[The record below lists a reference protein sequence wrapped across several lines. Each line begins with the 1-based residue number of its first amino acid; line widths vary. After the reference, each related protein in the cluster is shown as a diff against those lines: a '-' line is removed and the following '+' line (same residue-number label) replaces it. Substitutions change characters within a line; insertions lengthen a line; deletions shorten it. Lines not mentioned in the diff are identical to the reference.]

1 MQSLPES
8 LAWAH
13 PLVAEWFVGKFGTPT
28 EPQEQGWP
36 HILAG
41 RTTLISAPTG
51 SGKTLAAFLACIDR
65 LVRKALAGNLSDR
78 TEVLYVSPL
87 KALGNDI
94 QKNLEIPLG
103 EILALAGERGL
114 LMPEIRTAVRTGDT
128 LQPER
133 RAMLKRPPHI
143 LVTTPESLYILLTAD
158 KSRAI
163 LRDVETVIVDEIHAV
178 ADDKRGAH
186 LALSLER
193 LEALCHRAPV
203 RIGLSATQKPI
214 EEVAHFLTGNRDG
227 AAGLSAMS
235 MTVRGQ
241 DGPATAGGDAGA
253 TNPVIV
259 DIGHKRKL
267 DLGIEVPPMP
277 LGPVASN
284 ELWDAIYDRLVE
296 LVAQH
301 RSTLVFVNTRRMAE
315 RLCHELGT
323 RIGEENVAAHHGSLS
338 RKLRLAAEKKLK
350 EGQVRVLVATASL
363 ELGIDVGTVDL
374 AVQVNSPRAIAVA
387 LQRVGRSGHWRG
399 AVPKG
404 RFFVTTR
411 DDLMECAALVR
422 AIKLGDLDRLIIPEA
437 PLDVLAQQIVATC
450 ASGTS
455 SAGAVLGTVRG
466 QDGPATVG
474 GDPST
479 SLRAGSGATVDAG
492 AADAGAASDGWDEDE
507 MFALVKRAYPYRNLK
522 RETFNS
528 ILEMLSEGIAAKRG
542 RYGAY
547 VHRDRVNGKLRAR
560 RGARLAA
567 ITSGGAIPDNSL
579 YTVVAEPD
587 GAVVGTVDEDFA
599 VESNRG
605 DIMLLGNTSWMIH
618 RIETNAGRMLVQDA
632 HGAPPSVPFWRGEA
646 PARTQEL
653 SAHVGELRKEIS
665 ERLPNTSPVGF
676 SATQPDVAA
685 TVSWLK
691 EECGLD
697 DSGAEQAIEYV
708 LQGRAV
714 LGAVPTQTT
723 VIAERFF
730 DEGGGMQLVIH
741 APFGGRINKAW
752 GLSLR
757 KRFCVGF
764 NFELQAAA
772 TDNGLNIALAEQ
784 HSFPLGDVFHFL
796 QADTVQPILEQA
808 ALDSPIFATRWRWD
822 ANRALALLRFQNGK
836 KVPPQ
841 IQRMRSD
848 DLLASVF
855 PDAAACFENIEG
867 ERRIPDHPLVGEVM
881 KDVLTEAMDVE
892 GLKSLLRGMA
902 SGAIR
907 VIAVDTPVPSQF
919 SHEILNANPY
929 AYLDDAP
936 LEERRARAVNMRR
949 VLPESVLEEVGGLDA
964 GAIAQVRDE
973 AWPDV
978 RDADELHDVL
988 HTLVALPE
996 SRATLDWTAE
1006 GGGPHIGGP
1015 HIGTAGWRGHFERL
1029 LEQGRAGIAVGA
1041 EGETPSGQP
1050 AGRRRYWVAAER
1062 ARSFAALFP
1071 AARFEQRLADVESEE
1086 ISRDDALLTLVTGW
1100 MSHVGPTTASQ
1111 LGFELGLAASD
1122 VEKALL
1128 RMEASGTVLRGRFT
1142 GSASR
1147 AGTPAPHNP
1156 VELRSTGQPGAAVP
1170 TQADE
1175 IEWCERR
1182 LLARI
1187 HRLTVGMLRKQI
1199 EPVTAAAFMRWLM
1212 RWQHVASGTQVAGER
1227 GTLEVLRQ
1235 MQGFEIPANAWER
1248 QVLARRIVDY
1258 DPAWLDQ
1265 LCLTGA
1271 VGWGRL
1277 SPHPATVDAAATA
1290 GGNGDAPAGRQRRVI
1305 PTSVAPITF
1314 FVREEADWMIPRHT
1328 AGEEAESRG
1337 LSHGAQ
1343 LVLEFLRQRGASFF
1357 ADIVRGTGKLKAEI
1371 ETGLWELVAAGLV
1384 TADGFDNLRALIDPK
1399 RRAGLGSG
1407 KTTRPRHSSGRW
1419 ALLHADAAVERPRAV
1434 EAACWMLLRRYGIVI
1449 RDLLAR
1455 ESNLPPWR
1463 ELLMGFRRLEDRG
1476 EIRGGRFVDG
1486 FLGEQFALPVAVE
1499 SVRGMR
1505 ELPLSGEAMTLSA
1518 ADPLNLVG
1526 ILVPGERVPAIS
1538 GRTVSY
1544 RDGVALSAAGSIVA
1558 DQGASGEAAAS

>member
-1 MQSLPES
+1 MQSPPSS

-13 PLVAEWFVGKFGTPT
+13 PLVAEWFVQRFATPT

-41 RTTLISAPTG
+41 RPTLISAPTG

-65 LVRKALAGNLSDR
+65 LVRKALAGNLADR

-103 EILALAGERGL
+103 EILAMAGERGL

-128 LQPER
+128 LMPER

-186 LALSLER
+186 LTLSLER
-193 LEALCHRAPV
+193 LDALTYQRPV

-214 EEVAHFLTGNRDG
+214 EEVARFLTGSTDPENSR
-227 AAGLSAMS
+227 
-235 MTVRGQ
+235 Q
-241 DGPATAGGDAGA
+241 DA
-253 TNPVIV
+253 VIV
-259 DIGHKRKL
+259 NVGHKRKL
-267 DLGIEVPPMP
+267 DMAVEVPQMP

-284 ELWDAIYDRLVE
+284 EMWDEVYNRLVT
-296 LVAQH
+296 LVEQH
-301 RSTLVFVNTRRMAE
+301 RSTLIFVNTRRMAE
-315 RLCHELGT
+315 RLAHHLGE

-374 AVQVNSPRAIAVA
+374 VVQINSPRAIAVT

-404 RFFVTTR
+404 RLFCTTR
-411 DDLMECAALVR
+411 DDLLECAALVR
-422 AIKLGDLDRLIIPEA
+422 AIRHGDLDRLMIPES
-437 PLDVLAQQIVATC
+437 PLDVLAQQIVAAC
-450 ASGTS
+450 
-455 SAGAVLGTVRG
+455 SAEEW
-466 QDGPATVG
+466 
-474 GDPST
+474 S
-479 SLRAGSGATVDAG
+479 
-492 AADAGAASDGWDEDE
+492 EDD
-507 MFALVKRAYPYRNLK
+507 MFALVRRAYPYRNLT
-522 RETFNS
+522 RVTFDA
-528 ILEMLSEGIAAKRG
+528 ILEMLAEGIAARRG

-547 VHRDRVNGKLRAR
+547 LHRDRVNGKLRAR

-579 YTVVAEPD
+579 YAVVAEPD
-587 GAVVGTVDEDFA
+587 GLVVGTVDEDFA

-605 DIMLLGNTSWMIH
+605 DIMLLGNTSWMIR
-618 RIETNAGRMLVQDA
+618 RIETNAGRVLVQDA

-646 PARTQEL
+646 PARTEEL
-653 SAHVGELRKEIS
+653 SEHIGTLRQKIS
-665 ERLPNTSPVGF
+665 EMMPHTSPVGF

-685 TVSWLK
+685 AVSWLK

-697 DSGAEQAIEYV
+697 NSGAEQAIEYV

-723 VIAERFF
+723 VIAGRFF

-741 APFGGRINKAW
+741 SPFGGRINKAW
-752 GLSLR
+752 GLALR

-784 HSFPLGDVFHFL
+784 HSFPLADVFNFL
-796 QADTVQPILEQA
+796 QAATVQPILEQA

-855 PDAAACFENIEG
+855 PDAAACFENIQG
-867 ERRIPDHPLVGEVM
+867 ERHIPDHPLVGEVM
-881 KDVLTEAMDVE
+881 KDVLNEALDID
-892 GLKSLLRGMA
+892 GLKNLL
-902 SGAIR
+902 SGLADGRIR
-907 VIAVDTPVPSQF
+907 CIAVDTPVPSQF

-936 LEERRARAVNMRR
+936 LEERRARAVQMRR
-949 VLPESVLEEVGGLDA
+949 MLPESVLEEVGGLDPA
-964 GAIAQVRDE
+964 AIAQVREE
-973 AWPDV
+973 AWRDV

-996 SRATLDWTAE
+996 AV
-1006 GGGPHIGGP
+1006 PNF
-1015 HIGTAGWRGHFERL
+1015 GTSQWKFYFERL
-1029 LEQGRAGIAVGA
+1029 MSEGRAASAVWD
-1041 EGETPSGQP
+1041 
-1050 AGRRRYWVAAER
+1050 GRIYWVAAER
-1062 ARSFAALFP
+1062 AKTFTTLFP
-1071 AARFEQRLADVESEE
+1071 GAQFDSQLADVEATAPT
-1086 ISRDDALLTLVTGW
+1086 RDEALLTLVTGW
-1100 MSHVGPTTASQ
+1100 MSHLGPATATG
-1111 LGFELGLAASD
+1111 LGDALKTPAADISG
-1122 VEKALL
+1122 ALL
-1128 RMEASGTVLRGRFT
+1128 RMEASGTVLRGNFS
-1142 GSASR
+1142 G
-1147 AGTPAPHNP
+1147 APL
-1156 VELRSTGQPGAAVP
+1156 ELRSKGQPGAVVP
-1170 TQADE
+1170 TQQPE

-1187 HRLTVGMLRKQI
+1187 HRLTVATLRKQI
-1199 EPVTAAAFMRWLM
+1199 EPVTAAQLMQWLLQ
-1212 RWQHVASGTQVAGER
+1212 WQHVTPGTQVAGER

-1235 MQGFEIPANAWER
+1235 LQGFEIPANAWER
-1248 QVLARRIVDY
+1248 QVLARRIADY
-1258 DPAWLDQ
+1258 DPKWLDQ

-1277 SPHPATVDAAATA
+1277 SPHPATLDYSPARGTGAEA
-1290 GGNGDAPAGRQRRVI
+1290 GGAPRQRRVI

-1314 FVREEADWMIPRHT
+1314 FVREDADWMTPRHR
-1328 AGEEAESRG
+1328 GAEQDSNNG

-1343 LVLEFLRQRGASFF
+1343 LVLNFLRQRGASFF
-1357 ADIVRGTGKLKAEI
+1357 ADILRGTEKWKAEI
-1371 ETGLWELVAAGLV
+1371 ETALWELVAAGLV
-1384 TADGFDNLRALIDPK
+1384 TADGFDNLRSLIDPK
-1399 RRAGLGSG
+1399 RRAGQGSG
-1407 KTTRPRHSSGRW
+1407 RTMRPRHNAGRW
-1419 ALLHADAAVERPRAV
+1419 ALLHAEEAVERPRTV

-1449 RDLLAR
+1449 RDVMAR
-1455 ESNLPPWR
+1455 EANLPPWR
-1463 ELLMGFRRLEDRG
+1463 ELLMAFRRLEDRG
-1476 EIRGGRFVDG
+1476 VVRGGRFVDG
-1486 FLGEQFALPVAVE
+1486 FLAEQFALPVAIE
-1499 SVRGMR
+1499 SVRAMR
-1505 ELPLSGEAMTLSA
+1505 KLDAGQETITLSA

-1526 ILVPGERVPAIS
+1526 ILVPGDRVPAIS
-1538 GRTVSY
+1538 GNSVTYQNGIVTHPSS
-1544 RDGVALSAAGSIVA
+1544 DIAAVAS
-1558 DQGASGEAAAS
+1558 

>member
-1 MQSLPES
+1 MQSLPAS
-8 LAWAH
+8 LTWAH
-13 PLVAEWFVGKFGTPT
+13 PLVAEWFMQRFATPT

-41 RTTLISAPTG
+41 RNTLISAPTG

-65 LVRKALAGNLSDR
+65 LVRKALAGDLADR
-78 TEVLYVSPL
+78 TEVLYISPL

-94 QKNLEIPLG
+94 QKNLEVPLG
-103 EILALAGERGL
+103 EILAMAGERGL

-128 LQPER
+128 LMHER

-143 LVTTPESLYILLTAD
+143 LVTTLESLYILLTAD

-186 LALSLER
+186 LTLSLER
-193 LEALCHRAPV
+193 LEALTYKAPV

-214 EEVAHFLTGNRDG
+214 EEVARFLTGQGQRKLGSRRG
-227 AAGLSAMS
+227 APETSAAEAELPGAQS
-235 MTVRGQ
+235 AARLKSCPSRF
-241 DGPATAGGDAGA
+241 DPASDSVSQASDA
-253 TNPVIV
+253 VIV
-259 DIGHKRKL
+259 NIGHKRTL
-267 DLGIEVPPMP
+267 DLAVEVPPMP

-284 ELWDAIYDRLVE
+284 EMWDEVYNRLVA
-296 LVAQH
+296 LVEQH

-315 RLCHELGT
+315 RVAHHLGE

-350 EGQVRVLVATASL
+350 DGQVRVLVATASL
-363 ELGIDVGTVDL
+363 ELGIDIGTVDL
-374 AVQVNSPRAIAVA
+374 VVQINSPRAIAVT

-404 RFFVTTR
+404 RLFATTR
-411 DDLMECAALVR
+411 DDLIECAALVR
-422 AIKLGDLDRLIIPEA
+422 AIRQGDLDRLMIPES
-437 PLDVLAQQIVATC
+437 PLDVLAQQMVAAC
-450 ASGTS
+450 
-455 SAGAVLGTVRG
+455 SAEEW
-466 QDGPATVG
+466 
-474 GDPST
+474 S
-479 SLRAGSGATVDAG
+479 
-492 AADAGAASDGWDEDE
+492 EDD
-507 MFALVKRAYPYRNLK
+507 MFALVRRAYPYRNLA
-522 RETFNS
+522 RATFDS
-528 ILEMLSEGIAAKRG
+528 ILEMLAEGIASRRG

-547 VHRDRVNGKLRAR
+547 LHRDRVNGKLRPR

-579 YTVVAEPD
+579 YAVVAEPA
-587 GAVVGTVDEDFA
+587 GLVVGTVDEDFA

-605 DIMLLGNTSWMIH
+605 DIMLLGNTSWMIR

-646 PARTQEL
+646 PARTEEL
-653 SAHVGELRKEIS
+653 SAHIGTLREKIS
-665 ERLPNTSPVGF
+665 GMLPHTSPVGF
-676 SATQPDVAA
+676 SATQPDVATA
-685 TVSWLK
+685 VGWLK
-691 EECGLD
+691 DECGLD
-697 DSGAEQAIEYV
+697 DSGAEQAIEYI

-752 GLSLR
+752 GLALR
-757 KRFCVGF
+757 KRFCRGF

-784 HSFPLGDVFHFL
+784 HSFPLADVFHFL
-796 QADTVQPILEQA
+796 QAETVQPILEQA

-836 KVPPQ
+836 KVPAQ

-855 PDAAACFENIEG
+855 PEAAACQENIAG
-867 ERRIPDHPLVGEVM
+867 DIQIPDHPLVGEVM
-881 KDVLTEAMDVE
+881 KDVLTEAMDID
-892 GLKSLLRGMA
+892 GLKFVL
-902 SGAIR
+902 SGLADGRIR
-907 VIAVDTPVPSQF
+907 CLAVDTPVPSQF

-936 LEERRARAVNMRR
+936 LEERRARAVQMRR
-949 VLPESVLEEVGGLDA
+949 MLPESVLEEVGGLDPA
-964 GAIAQVRDE
+964 AIAQVREE

-988 HTLVALPE
+988 HTLVALPL
-996 SRATLDWTAE
+996 SDRNV
-1006 GGGPHIGGP
+1006 
-1015 HIGTAGWRGHFERL
+1015 AGEWKFYFERL
-1029 LEQGRAGIAVGA
+1029 SGEGRAATAICGDRV
-1041 EGETPSGQP
+1041 
-1050 AGRRRYWVAAER
+1050 YWVAAER
-1062 ARSFAALFP
+1062 AKTFSALFP
-1071 AARFEQRLADVESEE
+1071 EARFAQELADVETAVPA
-1086 ISRDDALLTLVTGW
+1086 RDDALFTLVTGW
-1100 MSHVGPTTASQ
+1100 MSHLGPTTATQ
-1111 LGFELGLAASD
+1111 LGETLGIPASEISN
-1122 VEKALL
+1122 VLL
-1128 RMEASGTVLRGRFT
+1128 RMEASGTILRGNFSGDVAR
-1142 GSASR
+1142 ASR
-1147 AGTPAPHNP
+1147 LHPHEMPAQRET

-1170 TQADE
+1170 TQATE
-1175 IEWCERR
+1175 TEWCERR

-1187 HRLTVGMLRKQI
+1187 HRLTVATLRKQI
-1199 EPVTAAAFMRWLM
+1199 EPVTAAQFMQWLL
-1212 RWQHVASGTQVAGER
+1212 RWQHVAAGTQVTGER

-1235 MQGFEIPANAWER
+1235 LQGFEIPANAWER
-1248 QVLARRIVDY
+1248 QVLARRVVDY
-1258 DPAWLDQ
+1258 DPKWLDQ

-1277 SPHPATVDAAATA
+1277 SPHPATLESFNPNRGTEVQAGAA
-1290 GGNGDAPAGRQRRVI
+1290 PRQRRVI

-1314 FVREEADWMIPRHT
+1314 FVREDADWMTPRHPGAEH
-1328 AGEEAESRG
+1328 AGNNG

-1343 LVLEFLRQRGASFF
+1343 MVLDFLRQRGASFF
-1357 ADIVRGTGKLKAEI
+1357 ADIVRGTEKLKAEI
-1371 ETGLWELVAAGLV
+1371 ETALWELVAAGLV
-1384 TADGFDNLRALIDPK
+1384 TADGFDNLRSLIDPK
-1399 RRAGLGSG
+1399 RRAGQGSG
-1407 KTTRPRHSSGRW
+1407 RTTRPRHNAGRW
-1419 ALLHADAAVERPRAV
+1419 ALLHTDEVVERPRAV
-1434 EAACWMLLRRYGIVI
+1434 EAACWMLLRRYGIVV
-1449 RDLLAR
+1449 RDVLAR
-1455 ESNLPPWR
+1455 EANLPPWR
-1463 ELLMGFRRLEDRG
+1463 ELLTGFRRLEDRG

-1486 FLGEQFALPVAVE
+1486 FIGEQFALPVAVE
-1499 SVRGMR
+1499 SVRALRKLDSVQGTI
-1505 ELPLSGEAMTLSA
+1505 ALSA

-1538 GRTVSY
+1538 GNSVTF
-1544 RDGVALSAAGSIVA
+1544 RDGAAIALPVAVA
-1558 DQGASGEAAAS
+1558 SSEYRAETA

>member
-1 MQSLPES
+1 MLGEYQSSGYNAEMSSIPQS

-13 PLVAEWFVGKFGTPT
+13 PLVAEWFVQRFATPT

-65 LVRKALAGNLSDR
+65 LVRKALAGDLADR

-87 KALGNDI
+87 KALSNDI
-94 QKNLEIPLG
+94 QKNLEVPLG
-103 EILALAGERGL
+103 EILAMAGERGL

-128 LQPER
+128 LIHER

-186 LALSLER
+186 LTLSLER
-193 LEALCHRAPV
+193 LEALTYKAPV

-214 EEVAHFLTGNRDG
+214 EQVAHFLTGG
-227 AAGLSAMS
+227 A
-235 MTVRGQ
+235 RP
-241 DGPATAGGDAGA
+241 D
-253 TNPVIV
+253 PVIV
-259 DIGHKRKL
+259 NIGHRRKL
-267 DLGIEVPPMP
+267 DMAVEVPPMP

-284 ELWDAIYDRLVE
+284 EMWDEVYNRLVA
-296 LVAQH
+296 LVEQH

-315 RLCHELGT
+315 RVAHHLGE
-323 RIGEENVAAHHGSLS
+323 RLGEENVAAHHGSLS

-350 EGQVRVLVATASL
+350 EGQIRVLVATASL

-374 AVQVNSPRAIAVA
+374 VVQINSPRAIAVT

-404 RFFVTTR
+404 RLFATTR
-411 DDLMECAALVR
+411 DDLLECAALVR
-422 AIKLGDLDRLIIPEA
+422 AIRQGDLDRLMIPES
-437 PLDVLAQQIVATC
+437 PLDVLAQQVVAAC
-450 ASGTS
+450 
-455 SAGAVLGTVRG
+455 SAEEW
-466 QDGPATVG
+466 
-474 GDPST
+474 S
-479 SLRAGSGATVDAG
+479 
-492 AADAGAASDGWDEDE
+492 EDD
-507 MFALVKRAYPYRNLK
+507 MFARVKRAYPYRNLT
-522 RETFNS
+522 RATFDA
-528 ILEMLSEGIAAKRG
+528 ILEMLAEGIAARRG

-547 VHRDRVNGKLRAR
+547 LHRDRVNGKLRAR

-567 ITSGGAIPDNSL
+567 ITSGGAIPDNAL
-579 YTVVAEPD
+579 YAVVAEPD
-587 GAVVGTVDEDFA
+587 GLVVGTVDEDFA

-605 DIMLLGNTSWMIH
+605 DIMLLGNTSWMIR
-618 RIETNAGRMLVQDA
+618 RIETNAGRVLVQDA

-646 PARTQEL
+646 PARTEEL
-653 SAHVGELRKEIS
+653 SEHIGALRQKIS
-665 ERLPNTSPVGF
+665 EMLPHTSPVGF

-685 TVSWLK
+685 AVSWLK
-691 EECGLD
+691 QECGLD
-697 DSGAEQAIEYV
+697 DSGAQQAIEYV

-752 GLSLR
+752 GLALR

-784 HSFPLGDVFHFL
+784 HSFPLGDVFNFL
-796 QADTVQPILEQA
+796 QAATVQPILEQA

-855 PDAAACFENIEG
+855 PDAAACFENIQG
-867 ERRIPDHPLVGEVM
+867 ERKIPDHPLVGEVM
-881 KDVLTEAMDVE
+881 KDVLTEAMDID
-892 GLKSLLRGMA
+892 GLRAVL
-902 SGAIR
+902 SGLADGSIR
-907 VIAVDTPVPSQF
+907 CLAVDTPVPSQF

-936 LEERRARAVNMRR
+936 IEERRARAVQMRR
-949 VLPESVLEEVGGLDA
+949 MLPESVLEEVGGLDPA
-964 GAIAQVRDE
+964 AIAQVREE

-996 SRATLDWTAE
+996 S
-1006 GGGPHIGGP
+1006 GPNF
-1015 HIGTAGWRGHFERL
+1015 GTSQWKLYFERL
-1029 LEQGRAGIAVGA
+1029 INEGRAASAVWD
-1041 EGETPSGQP
+1041 GQT
-1050 AGRRRYWVAAER
+1050 YWVAAER
-1062 ARSFAALFP
+1062 AKTFTILFP
-1071 AARFEQRLADVESEE
+1071 RARFDTQLADVEAVAPT
-1086 ISRDDALLTLVTGW
+1086 RDEALLTLVTGW
-1100 MSHVGPTTASQ
+1100 MSYLGPATASG
-1111 LGFELGLAASD
+1111 LGDTLKIPGANIYG
-1122 VEKALL
+1122 ALL
-1128 RMEASGTVLRGRFT
+1128 RMEASGTVLRGNF
-1142 GSASR
+1142 S
-1147 AGTPAPHNP
+1147 GTPL
-1156 VELRSTGQPGAAVP
+1156 ELRSRGQQTTGPAEEF
-1170 TQADE
+1170 E

-1187 HRLTVGMLRKQI
+1187 HRLTVATLRKQI
-1199 EPVTAAAFMRWLM
+1199 EPVTAAQFMQWLLQ
-1212 RWQHVASGTQVAGER
+1212 WQHVAPGTQATGER

-1235 MQGFEIPANAWER
+1235 LQGFEIPANAWER
-1248 QVLARRIVDY
+1248 QVLARRVVDY
-1258 DPAWLDQ
+1258 DPKWLDQ

-1277 SPHPATVDAAATA
+1277 SPHPATLDYSNASR
-1290 GGNGDAPAGRQRRVI
+1290 GNESESGAVPRQRRVI

-1314 FVREEADWMIPRHT
+1314 FVREDADWMTPRHP
-1328 AGEEAESRG
+1328 GAELSENNG

-1343 LVLEFLRQRGASFF
+1343 KVLDFLRQRGASFF
-1357 ADIVRGTGKLKAEI
+1357 ADIVRGTEKLKAEI
-1371 ETGLWELVAAGLV
+1371 ETALWELVAAGLV
-1384 TADGFDNLRALIDPK
+1384 TADGFDNLRSLIDPK
-1399 RRAGLGSG
+1399 RRAGQGSG
-1407 KTTRPRHSSGRW
+1407 RMTRPRHNAGRW
-1419 ALLHADAAVERPRAV
+1419 AILHADEVVERSRSV

-1449 RDLLAR
+1449 RDVLAR
-1455 ESNLPPWR
+1455 EANLPPWR
-1463 ELLMGFRRLEDRG
+1463 ELLMAYRRLEDRG

-1499 SVRGMR
+1499 SVRAMR
-1505 ELPLSGEAMTLSA
+1505 KSDAAHGTITLSA

-1526 ILVPGERVPAIS
+1526 ILVPGDRVPAIS
-1538 GRTVSY
+1538 GNSVTY
-1544 RDGVALSAAGSIVA
+1544 RDGAAVAVPVVASANS
-1558 DQGASGEAAAS
+1558 EAIAI